1 MTLSAHAIG
10 TAPDTWKP
18 QFFVRNMCCKTMC
31 GFLPFSEFQRTRR
44 RNMLIGY
51 AHVSTEDQNLDLQR
65 DALTAAGSDFYCC
78 RRYHR
83 HVSPTEPARTQHPR
97 WAKWRG

>member
-1 MTLSAHAIG
+1 
-10 TAPDTWKP
+10 
-18 QFFVRNMCCKTMC
+18 MC

-65 DALTAAGSDFYCC
+65 DALTAAGSDFAGAITGTYPQ
-78 RRYHR
+78 RSRLVPSTRAGRSGGATDVAGPMRGNDSPAMHR
-83 HVSPTEPARTQHPR
+83 N
-97 WAKWRG
+97 G